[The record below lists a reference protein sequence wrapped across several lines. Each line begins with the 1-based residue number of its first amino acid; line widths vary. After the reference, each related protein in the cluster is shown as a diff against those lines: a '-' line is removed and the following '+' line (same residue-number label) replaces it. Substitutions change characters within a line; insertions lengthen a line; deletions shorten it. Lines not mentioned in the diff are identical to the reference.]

1 MTTKVVVHTFR
12 LGDVE
17 DPVLYAA
24 QPLYEWEN
32 SEAGQWVKER
42 AVSPVE
48 WFQGPSQQ
56 DYYGYQFRIV
66 AELKEEDATFYRL
79 KWGIK

>member
-1 MTTKVVVHTFR
+1 MTVKVVVHAFR

-24 QPLYEWEN
+24 QPIREWEK
-32 SEAGQWVKER
+32 SEAGQWVREH
-42 AVSPVE
+42 AIGHIE

-66 AELKEEDATFYRL
+66 ADLKEEDATFFSL